1 MAAFTHPELL
11 ERAEQAQVTVPRG
24 EARVRVAA
32 VAAALAER
40 KPEAELQELL
50 TAAAELLVADEDPGS
65 DYAHTRAYRAALPV
79 LARSEAVTAR
89 LAAAEPVLAQMDD
102 EDRAQFAPGLARS
115 AVPALAVD
123 VELMKAEGYEFV
135 AIYPPAGSEGVDV
148 VGRAANWLTRRM
160 TMEDD
165 GPRVAMRR
173 FLAVLAE
180 EIEVELPVSSAL
192 LDELVAAP
200 MPDHPPDDAPFLSL
214 ARGLIEEAIAERGF
228 PW

>member
-40 KPEAELQELL
+40 RPEAELQPLL
-50 TAAAELLVADEDPGS
+50 TAAADLLVDDDPGS
-65 DYAHTRAYRAALPV
+65 DYAHAVAYQAALPV
-79 LARSEAVTAR
+79 LARSEAVTAQ

-102 EDRAQFAPGLARS
+102 EDRAQFAPGLARA
-115 AVPALAVD
+115 AVPALALD

-180 EIEVELPVSSAL
+180 EIEVDLPVASAL

-200 MPDHPPDDAPFLSL
+200 MPEHPPDDAPFLSL

>member
-1 MAAFTHPELL
+1 VAAFTQPELL
-11 ERAEQAQVTVPRG
+11 ERAERERIEVPRG

-40 KPEAELQELL
+40 KPEAELQRLL
-50 TAAAELLVADEDPGS
+50 TAAAELLVDDDPGS
-65 DYAHTRAYRAALPV
+65 DYAHALAYRAALPV
-79 LARSEAVTAR
+79 LARSEAVTAQ

-102 EDRAQFAPGLARS
+102 EDRAQFAPALARA

-123 VELMKAEGYEFV
+123 VELMKADGYEFV

-180 EIEVELPVSSAL
+180 ENEVELPVASAL
-192 LDELVAAP
+192 LDELAAAP

-214 ARGLIEEAIAERGF
+214 ARGLIEEAIQERGF

>member
-1 MAAFTHPELL
+1 MPAFTHPDLL
-11 ERAEQAQVTVPRG
+11 EAVERADVTVPRG
-24 EARVRVAA
+24 EARRLVAA
-32 VAAALAER
+32 VADALAQR
-40 KPEAELQELL
+40 KPEAELRELL
-50 TAAAELLVADEDPGS
+50 TAAAGLIVADEDPGS
-65 DYAHTRAYRAALPV
+65 DYAHAVAYRAALPV
-79 LARSEAVTAR
+79 LARSETVTGQ

-102 EDRAQFAPGLARS
+102 EDRARFAPTLARA
-115 AVPALAVD
+115 AVPALALD

-148 VGRAANWLTRRM
+148 VGRAANWLTRRI

-165 GPRVAMRR
+165 GARVAMRR
-173 FLAVLAE
+173 FLAILAE
-180 EIEVELPVSSAL
+180 EVEVELPVSAAL

-214 ARGLIEEAIAERGF
+214 ARGLIEEAIQERGF